1 MASGVGAFWP
11 AQPSVAPGAK
21 ASTILTNLQRGN
33 VPTQNISI
41 VRNVDVY
48 QRAGQGDLDRNDIR
62 EWLAQT
68 GDDMDQA
75 DNNGL
80 TMLMWA
86 AAYGQVPTVQLL
98 LNHGV
103 NVNVT
108 GKENGEIST
117 MSSQQLTLHFYSET
131 ALHLAASCGCHEL
144 VTLLVRSGSLVD
156 AEDENLSTPLMLAS
170 LGGHPH
176 CVHEL
181 VLAGADVSR
190 RNINDVRQTLIIDFI
205 NFISFVGHC
214 LQSCS
219 KTRCQKCPNCSGESH
234 VVNNK
239 WSEGA
244 LTHYTNIIGI
254 VNLNLTIFVFLVS
267 ISCTLW
273 ESISRHILI
282 ITFQIFCED
291 VS

>member
-1 MASGVGAFWP
+1 MAAGSGAFWP

-48 QRAGQGDLDRNDIR
+48 QRSGQGDLDRNDIR
-62 EWLAQT
+62 EWLSQT
-68 GDDMDQA
+68 GDDMDRP

-86 AAYGQVPTVQLL
+86 SAYGQVPTVQLL

-108 GKENGEIST
+108 GKENGDTIHDDVCDDVT
-117 MSSQQLTLHFYSET
+117 IFAET

-190 RNINDVRQTLIIDFI
+190 RNINDVRQITVHGFIIPHTL
-205 NFISFVGHC
+205 
-214 LQSCS
+214 
-219 KTRCQKCPNCSGESH
+219 
-234 VVNNK
+234 
-239 WSEGA
+239 
-244 LTHYTNIIGI
+244 
-254 VNLNLTIFVFLVS
+254 
-267 ISCTLW
+267 
-273 ESISRHILI
+273 
-282 ITFQIFCED
+282 
-291 VS
+291 

>member
-1 MASGVGAFWP
+1 MGRQYNHACLQMAAGSGAFWP

-48 QRAGQGDLDRNDIR
+48 QRSGQGDLDRNDIR
-62 EWLAQT
+62 EWLSQT
-68 GDDMDQA
+68 GDDMDRP

-108 GKENGEIST
+108 GKENGDNIWREGCVVI
-117 MSSQQLTLHFYSET
+117 TLFAET

-190 RNINDVRQTLIIDFI
+190 RNINDVRQITVHGFIIPHTL
-205 NFISFVGHC
+205 
-214 LQSCS
+214 
-219 KTRCQKCPNCSGESH
+219 
-234 VVNNK
+234 
-239 WSEGA
+239 
-244 LTHYTNIIGI
+244 
-254 VNLNLTIFVFLVS
+254 
-267 ISCTLW
+267 
-273 ESISRHILI
+273 
-282 ITFQIFCED
+282 
-291 VS
+291 

>member
-1 MASGVGAFWP
+1 MAAGSGAFWP

-48 QRAGQGDLDRNDIR
+48 QRSGQGDLDRNDIR
-62 EWLAQT
+62 EWLSQT
-68 GDDMDQA
+68 GDDMDRP

-86 AAYGQVPTVQLL
+86 SAYGQVPTVQLL

-108 GKENGEIST
+108 GKENGDTIHDDVCDDVT
-117 MSSQQLTLHFYSET
+117 IFAET

-144 VTLLVRSGSLVD
+144 VTLLVRSGSTVD

-181 VLAGADVSR
+181 VLAGADVTR
-190 RNINDVRQTLIIDFI
+190 RNINDVRQTSWIIVLLSY
-205 NFISFVGHC
+205 NLSGHR
-214 LQSCS
+214 LQSGS
-219 KTRCQKCPNCSGESH
+219 ETWSQERPNGFGESH
-234 VVNNK
+234 VVNN
-239 WSEGA
+239 
-244 LTHYTNIIGI
+244 
-254 VNLNLTIFVFLVS
+254 
-267 ISCTLW
+267 
-273 ESISRHILI
+273 
-282 ITFQIFCED
+282 
-291 VS
+291 